1 MRIPFISLAAIGA
14 LALGGCAYGDYGPG
28 YGYGGYGYG
37 NYGYGGGYYGGYAPY
52 CGYGYGAFDP
62 FGWYGDFITQERGST
77 STTADG
83 ERMSGIPTSSI
94 IGQDEEPNT
103 RPDRDELEA
112 DPMKAARPPAGES
125 AGQHPIRTIEVKL
138 IT

>member
-52 CGYGYGAFDP
+52 SGYGYGAFDP
-62 FGWYGDFITQERGST
+62 FGWYGADFYYPGEGVYVYDRGRRAHAWNS
-77 STTADG
+77 DQQHYW
-83 ERMSGIPTSSI
+83 SGRRAQYQTRSGRTWSGSNWSGSAPDSL
-94 IGQDEEPNT
+94 IGGAA
-103 RPDRDELEA
+103 PDQND
-112 DPMKAARPPAGES
+112 
-125 AGQHPIRTIEVKL
+125 
-138 IT
+138 